1 MCGIVAYIGNKNCKN
16 ILINGLKR
24 LEYRGYDSAGI
35 GILVDRNI
43 TDITDITGITS
54 TTDIT
59 GDNTLKEDISNKQV
73 INKQVIKIVKQA
85 GKIKELENLLES
97 HNIEGNIGIGH
108 TRWATHG
115 EPNQINAHPHMDCT
129 GKIAVVHNGI
139 IENYAQLK
147 EELIK
152 KGHKFVSDTDTEVL
166 PHLLEEFL
174 KNETN
179 GQLLVAM
186 QKLLKKI
193 KGSGAIV
200 VLSLEHPGEL
210 VAGRIAS
217 PLIVGVG
224 RNENFFASDMP
235 AVLEHT
241 RNFIVIND
249 YETVRI
255 TKDSVEV
262 YNLEGILVKREPFK
276 VNWTLESAE
285 KAGYE
290 DFMLKEMF
298 EQPYGIRETLRG
310 RLTNGTFHFEEI
322 NLTENQIKDLRKI
335 QIIACGTSYHAA
347 LTGKLIIEKWA
358 KIPVE
363 VDISS
368 EYRYRDP
375 IVDSDCLFIAITQS
389 GETIDTLAAIREAKG
404 KGAKVMAVT
413 NVVGSTIAR
422 ESSSVVYT
430 HAGPEIGVCA
440 TKTFTAQI
448 VVMYMIG
455 LYLAKVRGTI
465 SDAEFARILE
475 ELEVIPNK
483 IQFILNNANKIK
495 KIADE
500 TYKYTCFLF
509 LGRIYGFPMALEGA
523 LKLKEIS
530 YIHAEGYAAGEMKH
544 GPIALTDSRT
554 VVVGVI
560 PQDFVYEKMLSN
572 LQEVK
577 ARNAKIFSII
587 TEGDKNTK
595 KYSDYIFEVPKTREE
610 LYGILTVVPMQLYAY
625 YIAKNLGRNVDQPR
639 NLAKSV
645 TVE

>member
-16 ILINGLKR
+16 ILLNGLKR

-35 GILVDRNI
+35 GILTFTGEKRR
-43 TDITDITGITS
+43 TDFKNNTADSGS
-54 TTDIT
+54 GSNPAD
-59 GDNTLKEDISNKQV
+59 DNGKSGYCIK
-73 INKQVIKIVKQA
+73 VIKEV
-85 GKIKELENLLES
+85 GKIKVLEELLKDVS
-97 HNIEGNIGIGH
+97 IDGTVGIGH

-115 EPNQINAHPHMDCT
+115 VPNQVNSHPHLDCC
-129 GKIAVVHNGI
+129 GSVAVVHNGI
-139 IENYAQLK
+139 IENFAEIK
-147 EELIK
+147 EELEK
-152 KGHKFVSDTDTEVL
+152 KGHKFISETDTEVL
-166 PHLLEEFL
+166 PHLLEDYL
-174 KNETN
+174 KVETN
-179 GQLLVAM
+179 GDLLIAM
-186 QKLLKKI
+186 QRLLKKI

-200 VLSLEHPGEL
+200 AISANHPDEI
-210 VAGRIAS
+210 VAGRVAS
-217 PLIVGVG
+217 PLIVGVAKDA
-224 RNENFFASDMP
+224 NFFASDMP
-235 AVLEHT
+235 AILEYTH
-241 RNFIVIND
+241 NFIVIND

-255 TKDSVEV
+255 TREKVEI
-262 YNLEGILVKREPFK
+262 YDMEGLLITRESFRA
-276 VNWTLESAE
+276 NWNLESAE
-285 KAGYE
+285 KSGYE

-298 EQPYGIRETLRG
+298 EQPYGIRETMRG
-310 RLTNGTFHFEEI
+310 RLVNGELNFDEI
-322 NLTENQIKDLRKI
+322 GLSDEQVKNLKKI

-347 LTGKLIIEKWA
+347 LTGKLLIEKWA

-363 VDISS
+363 VDIGS

-375 IVDSDCLFIAITQS
+375 IIDADCLFIAITQS
-389 GETIDTLAAIREAKG
+389 GETIDTLAAIREARA

-422 ESSSVVYT
+422 ESNSVIYT

-440 TKTFTAQI
+440 TKTFTAQLM
-448 VVMYMIG
+448 VMYLTA
-455 LYLAKVRGTI
+455 LYLAKARGLMQQEQFT
-465 SDAEFARILE
+465 RIIG

-483 IQFILNNANKIK
+483 IQQILNDAGKLK

-500 TYKYTCFLF
+500 TYRHTCFLF

-544 GPIALTDSRT
+544 GPIALTDTRT

-560 PQDFVYEKMLSN
+560 PKDFVYDKMLSN

-577 ARNAKIFSII
+577 ARNAKILAII
-587 TEGDKNTK
+587 SEGDIGTGR
-595 KYSDYIFEVPKTREE
+595 YADYTFELPKTIEE
-610 LYGILTVVPMQLYAY
+610 FYGILSVVPLQLYAY
-625 YIAKNLGRNVDQPR
+625 YIAKNHGRNVDQPR